1 MNAKAPQSSS
11 AAALNDS
18 ITAGL
23 RQAVQRRFGVA
34 ADIDNVI
41 FTSLGGSN
49 RTVLFDLVEGA
60 ARRRLV
66 FRQET
71 IVPENSP
78 FLDPSRQFRVL
89 QLLHPEGLPVPEPI
103 FEFDDDDSLSRAYV
117 VAFVDGESLP
127 RRLLDAPNFARAR
140 QRFCAQAGEFLG
152 RLHALDPAPAEF
164 LADFPDS
171 IDPIAATM
179 GRIDRWGTSLPA
191 LELAVR
197 WLERHRPS
205 GAARRLLHGDF
216 RTGNMLMDEEGIRA
230 VLDYECA
237 HLGAPMEDLGWLCL
251 RSSRFGRVEQPV
263 GGFGQREPFYAA
275 YAAASG
281 QAVDPEEVRWWE
293 IFGFIRWAHHNV
305 MQMFGHVSGARRSA
319 AFAACGRNIA
329 LIEYELLM
337 TLKGHYT

>member
-1 MNAKAPQSSS
+1 MSGRQQSS
-11 AAALNDS
+11 ADALRAS
-18 ITAGL
+18 ITDGL
-23 RQAVQRRFGVA
+23 RQAVTRRFGSA
-34 ADIDNVI
+34 AEIDEVE

-49 RTVLFDLVEGA
+49 RTVLFDLVEGG

-71 IVPENSP
+71 IAPSNSP
-78 FLDPSRQFRVL
+78 FLDPARQFRVL
-89 QLLHPEGLPVPEPI
+89 QLLHPEGLPVPEPV
-103 FEFDDDDSLSRAYV
+103 FLCDAGDSLERAYV
-117 VAFVDGESLP
+117 VAFVAGESLP

-140 QRFCAQAGEFLG
+140 ERFCAQAGEFLG

-171 IDPIAATM
+171 IDPLAATM
-179 GRIDRWGTSLPA
+179 GRIDRWGASHPA

-197 WLERHRPS
+197 WLERHRPP
-205 GAARRLLHGDF
+205 AAPQRLLHGDF
-216 RTGNMLMDEEGIRA
+216 RTGNMLMDEDGIRA

-251 RSSRFGRVEQPV
+251 RSFRFGRVDRPV
-263 GGFGQREPFYAA
+263 GGFGPREPFYAA

-281 QAVDPEEVRWWE
+281 RAVDPDEVRWWE
-293 IFGFIRWAHHNV
+293 IFGFIRWAHHNI
-305 MQMFGHVSGARRSA
+305 MQMHGHVTGARRST
-319 AFAACGRNIA
+319 AFAACGRNVA

-337 TLKGHYT
+337 TLQGHYA

>member
-1 MNAKAPQSSS
+1 MSDGQQKAAS
-11 AAALNDS
+11 ASTLTAS

-23 RQAVQRRFGVA
+23 REAVVRRFGAA
-34 ADIDNVI
+34 ADIDNVV
-41 FTSLGGSN
+41 FTTVGGSN

-71 IVPENSP
+71 VIPETSP

-89 QLLHPEGLPVPEPI
+89 ELLHPEGLPVPEPI
-103 FEFDDDDSLSRAYV
+103 FEFDADDSLTRAYV

-127 RRLLDAPNFARAR
+127 RRLLDAPQFERARAR
-140 QRFCAQAGEFLG
+140 FCAEAGEFLG
-152 RLHALDPAPAEF
+152 RLHSLDPAPAAF
-164 LADFPDS
+164 LADVPDS
-171 IDPIAATM
+171 IDPVAATM
-179 GRIDRWGTSLPA
+179 DRIERWGMSLPV

-197 WLERHRPS
+197 WLERHRPP
-205 GAARRLLHGDF
+205 AAPRRLLHGDF
-216 RTGNMLMDEEGIRA
+216 RTGNMLMDAEGIRA

-251 RSSRFGRVEQPV
+251 RSFRFGHVDKPV
-263 GGFGQREPFYAA
+263 GGFGPREPFYAA
-275 YAAASG
+275 YGEASG
-281 QAVDPEEVRWWE
+281 RTVEPEEVRWWE
-293 IFGFIRWAHHNV
+293 IFGFIRWVHYNV
-305 MQMFGHVSGARRSA
+305 MQVVGHVSGERRST

-337 TLKGHYT
+337 TLKGHYS

>member
-1 MNAKAPQSSS
+1 MSDKEQKPSSP
-11 AAALNDS
+11 AAQRTA
-18 ITAGL
+18 ITEGL
-23 RQAVQRRFGVA
+23 RQAVVRRFGGA
-34 ADIDNVI
+34 ADIDNVV

-49 RTVLFDLVEGA
+49 LTVLFDLVEGA

-71 IVPENSP
+71 IIPENSP

-89 QLLHPEGLPVPEPI
+89 ELLHPEGLLVPEPI
-103 FEFDDDDSLSRAYV
+103 FQFDEGDSLSRAYV

-140 QRFCAQAGEFLG
+140 ERFCAQAGEFLG
-152 RLHALDPAPAEF
+152 RLHTLDPAPAEF
-164 LADFPDS
+164 LADFPES
-171 IDPIAATM
+171 IDPIGATM
-179 GRIDRWGTSLPA
+179 GRIERWGMSLPA

-197 WLERHRPS
+197 WLERHRP
-205 GAARRLLHGDF
+205 ATAPRRLLHGDF

-251 RSSRFGRVEQPV
+251 RSFRFGRVDRPV
-263 GGFGQREPFYAA
+263 GGFGAREPFYAA
-275 YAAASG
+275 YKAASG
-281 QAVDPEEVRWWE
+281 RAVDPEEVRWWE
-293 IFGFIRWAHHNV
+293 IFGFIRWVHYNV
-305 MQMFGHVSGARRSA
+305 MQVHGHVTGVRRST

>member
-1 MNAKAPQSSS
+1 VSDKQAKPVSGE
-11 AAALNDS
+11 ALRASVTD
-18 ITAGL
+18 GL
-23 RQAVQRRFGVA
+23 RQAVKRRFGAA
-34 ADIDNVI
+34 ADIEAVE

-71 IVPENSP
+71 VIPETSP

-89 QLLHPEGLPVPEPI
+89 ELLYPEGLPVPEPI
-103 FEFDDDDSLSRAYV
+103 FQFDADDSLARAYV

-127 RRLLDAPNFARAR
+127 RRLLDSPQFERARA
-140 QRFCAQAGEFLG
+140 RFCAQAGEFLG
-152 RLHALDPAPAEF
+152 RLHALDPAPAAF
-164 LADFPDS
+164 LEDVPDS

-179 GRIDRWGTSLPA
+179 TRIERWGMSLPV

-197 WLERHRPS
+197 WLQRNRPPT
-205 GAARRLLHGDF
+205 APRRLLHGDF

-237 HLGAPMEDLGWLCL
+237 HIGAPMEDLGWLCL
-251 RSSRFGRVEQPV
+251 RSFRFGLVDKPV
-263 GGFGQREPFYAA
+263 GGFGPREPFYAA

-281 QAVDPEEVRWWE
+281 RTVDADEVRWWE
-293 IFGFIRWAHHNV
+293 IFGFIRWAHYNV
-305 MQMFGHVSGARRSA
+305 MQVWGHQSGERRST

>member
-1 MNAKAPQSSS
+1 VSATAPKQSSP
-11 AAALNDS
+11 AGQRAI
-18 ITAGL
+18 ITDGL
-23 RQAVQRRFGVA
+23 REAVMRRFGAA
-34 ADIDNVI
+34 ADIDNVV

-49 RTVLFDLVEGA
+49 LTVLFDLVDGA

-71 IVPENSP
+71 IIPENSP

-89 QLLHPEGLPVPEPI
+89 ELLYPEGLLVPEPI
-103 FEFDDDDSLSRAYV
+103 FQFDDGDRLSRAYV
-117 VAFVDGESLP
+117 VAFVEGESLP
-127 RRLLDAPNFARAR
+127 RRLLDAPGFARAR
-140 QRFCAQAGEFLG
+140 ARFGAQAGEFLG

-164 LADFPDS
+164 LADVPDS

-179 GRIDRWGTSLPA
+179 DRIERWGASLPA

-197 WLERHRPS
+197 WLQRHRPPT
-205 GAARRLLHGDF
+205 APRRLLHGDF

-251 RSSRFGRVEQPV
+251 RSFRFGHVDRPV
-263 GGFGQREPFYAA
+263 GGFGPREPFYAA

-281 QAVDPEEVRWWE
+281 RAVEPEEVRWWE
-293 IFGFIRWAHHNV
+293 IFGFIRWVHYNV
-305 MQMFGHVSGARRSA
+305 MQMYGHVTGARRST